1 MNDDFMEPVWSD
13 VKRRLSALTLSEL
26 RPVKRLFGG
35 SLGGATT
42 KRETVDEM
50 VGQMQHWWKLDF
62 IAQLR
67 VNNVLA
73 ELYRVEEAKRKDREH
88 DQGGESDG

>member
-26 RPVKRLFGG
+26 RPVKGWFNG
-35 SLGGATT
+35 SLGGMT
-42 KRETVDEM
+42 KKSEIVDEM
-50 VGQMQHWWKLDF
+50 VGCMQHWWKLGWH
-62 IAQLR
+62 AQRR

-73 ELYRVEEAKRKDREH
+73 ELYRVEEAKRKGRAH
-88 DQGGESDG
+88 AQGGESDG